1 MGQKCIGFTAVKQAT
16 DSKGTNSNNSSGLLT
31 IDDLATE
38 LRVSRG
44 TLYNWVYEKRIPYL
58 KVGRL
63 VRFERSA
70 IDKYLDECRIQ
81 SLAGK
86 G

>member
-1 MGQKCIGFTAVKQAT
+1 MVNQERHKQT
-16 DSKGTNSNNSSGLLT
+16 ETTEPNPISTLLT
-31 IDDLATE
+31 IDELAAE

-44 TLYNWVYEKRIPYL
+44 TLYNWIYQKKIPYV

-70 IDKYLDECRIQ
+70 IEKYLDGCRIQ

>member
-1 MGQKCIGFTAVKQAT
+1 MNQEKPEQTAAFAPNPVST
-16 DSKGTNSNNSSGLLT
+16 LLT
-31 IDDLATE
+31 IDELAAE
-38 LRVSRG
+38 LRVSKG
-44 TLYNWVYEKRIPYL
+44 TLYNWVYQRKIPYV